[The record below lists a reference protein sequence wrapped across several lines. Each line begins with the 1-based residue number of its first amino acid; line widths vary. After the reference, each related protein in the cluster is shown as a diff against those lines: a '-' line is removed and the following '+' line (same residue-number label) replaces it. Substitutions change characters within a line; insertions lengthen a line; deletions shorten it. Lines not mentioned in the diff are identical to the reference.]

1 MKWPLEQAFHF
12 SKKGNKMFPFVSQC
26 LLLKGKFIQFVMPF
40 KTFSLRVDCV
50 CEMRSLRVDA
60 VKHKIIWVYSL
71 RICFPRF
78 DVGKSVKFM

>member
-1 MKWPLEQAFHF
+1 
-12 SKKGNKMFPFVSQC
+12 
-26 LLLKGKFIQFVMPF
+26 MPF